1 MESMSA
7 GTGSLPSGGARL
19 STIRQQEPRSAR
31 AVPGPSSAEQAGRRG
46 RELAARYREIDPDP
60 LVEHDAGLDRK
71 YRSVVAEL
79 AEHSRDPEFTAAF
92 FAGLGLE
99 GTLALPGRLD
109 RALGGT
115 APEYLSDALDVVA
128 QAFGTAV
135 SGGSA
140 TPGFAILAE
149 HAKRAPGV
157 ARLLRGGDFP
167 TAWLAE
173 AVALQVFTPGNKV
186 AGAELTPYLNALA
199 RDPAATGL
207 AFALATC
214 DGPATVSPLT
224 PAGAADRR
232 PVLDAFLR
240 DLAERAARHE
250 TSRLAYGG
258 LIAAYQAYAEG
269 RGGRGR

>member
-1 MESMSA
+1 
-7 GTGSLPSGGARL
+7 L
-19 STIRQQEPRSAR
+19 
-31 AVPGPSSAEQAGRRG
+31 AEQARRRG
-46 RELAARYREIDPDP
+46 QELAARYREIDPDL
-60 LVEHDAGLDRK
+60 LVEHDSGLDRK
-71 YRSVVAEL
+71 YRDVVAQL

-109 RALGGT
+109 RALGRA
-115 APEYLSDALDVVA
+115 APESLPGVLDVVA

-135 SGGSA
+135 SGGST
-140 TPGFAILAE
+140 TPGFATLAE
-149 HAKRAPGV
+149 HAKRAPAV

-167 TAWLAE
+167 SAWLAE
-173 AVALQVFTPGNKV
+173 AVALQVLTPGNKV

-199 RDPAATGL
+199 RDPAATVQ

-214 DGPATVSPLT
+214 DGPAAVSPLT

-250 TSRLAYGG
+250 TSNLAYAG
-258 LIAAYQAYAEG
+258 LIAAYEASAGAREARDGQG
-269 RGGRGR
+269 R